1 MLMHHDASAT
11 QMTLGVWT
19 SSSSWGPVSDSRSAV
34 ILLGRQ
40 DHYIH
45 KSAQLL
51 QTKVS
56 EPLKIRDSAYIH
68 MT

>member
-1 MLMHHDASAT
+1 MLMHHDASAI

-19 SSSSWGPVSDSRSAV
+19 SSSSWGPVSDSRSAI

-56 EPLKIRDSAYIH
+56 EPLKTRDSAH
-68 MT
+68 VQVT